1 RGFAPQLPE
10 TLPGSDEA
18 PSQAS

>member
-1 RGFAPQLPE
+1 GFAPQLPE